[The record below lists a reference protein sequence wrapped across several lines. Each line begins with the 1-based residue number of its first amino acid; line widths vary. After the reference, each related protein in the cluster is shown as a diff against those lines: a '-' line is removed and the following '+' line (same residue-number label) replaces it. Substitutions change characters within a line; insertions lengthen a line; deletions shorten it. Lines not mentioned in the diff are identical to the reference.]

1 MKVRLIKE
9 SSGFGYSSKIVEWMV
24 SSEENMGKLE
34 KIKKGKTVEIP
45 ERIAKR
51 IHNLVDV
58 ETGNIISVRCQTH
71 LNEVE
76 LKKRYADINKF
87 EQAKTREAVIDT
99 VVKPKLEIDVIDDA
113 ETTDTISEDTIKP
126 IIKED

>member
-24 SSEENMGKLE
+24 ESDENMGKLE

-58 ETGNIISVRCQTH
+58 ETGNSISIRCQTH
-71 LNEVE
+71 LNANEIKE
-76 LKKRYADINKF
+76 RYADSSKL
-87 EQAKTREAVIDT
+87 EQATTRKAIIDT
-99 VVKPKLEIDVIDDA
+99 VVKPELKIEVLDEA
-113 ETTDTISEDTIKP
+113 ETTDTISEDSIKP
-126 IIKED
+126 IEEN